1 MTKTERVFLASTG
14 FLALLTVWQA
24 VSWAGLFPPGL
35 LPSPLVVLAAVREL
49 WVRGVL
55 LEHIADSLFRFMV
68 GYTLAVILGVPFG
81 LLAGWSRRLE
91 AVVEPLLQTVR
102 PISPIAWMPLAILW
116 FGIGNRPTI
125 FIIFLAAFFPV
136 TLSAIAAVKSVD
148 PLILRVARNFG
159 STPGQIL
166 LKVAVPAA
174 FPYLAAGLHMALG
187 AAWIF
192 LVAGE
197 MVGVRSGLGFLII
210 DGRNQ
215 VRYDLVMAS
224 MVIIGVLGLVI
235 DRLMRAAELR
245 LLGRYGARRC

>member
-1 MTKTERVFLASTG
+1 LPGLG
-14 FLALLTVWQA
+14 FAALLTIWQV
-24 VSWAGLFPPGL
+24 VSWIGLFPAGL
-35 LPSPLVVLAAVREL
+35 LPSPGAVAAAIWEL
-49 WVRGVL
+49 WLRGVL
-55 LEHIADSLFRFMV
+55 LGHILDSLFRFLA
-68 GYTLAVILGVPFG
+68 GYALAVACGVPSG

-102 PISPIAWMPLAILW
+102 PISPVAWMPLAILW

-136 TLSAIAAVKSVD
+136 TLSAMAAVKSVD
-148 PLILRVARNFG
+148 PMLLRVAHNFG
-159 STPGQIL
+159 ATPGQIL
-166 LKVAVPAA
+166 TKVVVPAT
-174 FPYLAAGLHMALG
+174 FPYLANGLHLALG

-215 VRYDLVMAS
+215 VRYDLVMAA
-224 MVIIGVLGLVI
+224 MVVIGALGLAI
-235 DRLMRAAELR
+235 DRLMRAIERRA
-245 LLGRYGARRC
+245 LGRFGTHLR

>member
-1 MTKTERVFLASTG
+1 MKKTEQIFLSMAG
-14 FLALLTVWQA
+14 FLILLAVWQA
-24 VSWAGLFPPGL
+24 VSWAEIFPPVL
-35 LPSPLVVLAAVREL
+35 LPSPLAVAAAIQEL

-55 LEHIADSLFRFMV
+55 LGHVADSFYRFLA
-68 GYTLAVILGVPFG
+68 GYVLAVTLGVPFG

-91 AVVEPLLQTVR
+91 ALVEPLLQTVR

-116 FGIGNRPTI
+116 FGIGNQPTI
-125 FIIFLAAFFPV
+125 FIIFLAAFFPI

-148 PLILRVARNFG
+148 PLLLRVAQNFG
-159 STPGQIL
+159 ATPGQIL
-166 LKVAVPAA
+166 LKIVAPAS

-224 MVIIGVLGLVI
+224 MVIIGVLGMLI
-235 DRLMRAAELR
+235 DRLMRAIELR
-245 LLGRYGARRC
+245 TLSRFGVRRA